1 MALLHPI
8 PVLFDGPVGKLE
20 GLLGLPESLTDEPE
34 SVGEPRALAV
44 VCHPHPSHG
53 GTMHNTVVYRVA
65 KGLRRAGLAV
75 LRFNFRGVEN
85 SEGEH
90 HGEGDEEEDASAA
103 IDFLMERYPRVPL
116 WAGGFSFGSRTI
128 AGLAPRDSRI
138 ERVFFIALPI
148 GVYECKPIVDV
159 KQPGL
164 MLFAGKDDFG
174 TSKLLREKFPHLGP
188 HLEVDEIPDT
198 DHFFRG
204 QTPVLEARVR
214 AWAVRSLESR
224 D

>member
-1 MALLHPI
+1 MVLIHPT
-8 PVLFDGPVGKLE
+8 PVLIDGPVGKLE
-20 GLLGLPESLTDEPE
+20 GLLGPPESLTDDPTEIAP
-34 SVGEPRALAV
+34 PRAIAV

-53 GTMHNTVVYRVA
+53 GTMHNTVAYRVA
-65 KGLRRAGLAV
+65 KGLRRAGIAV

-90 HGEGDEEEDASAA
+90 HGEGHEEEDARAA
-103 IDFLMERYPRVPL
+103 IDFLMAKYPSVPL

-128 AGLAPRDSRI
+128 AGLAPREPRI
-138 ERVFFIALPI
+138 ERVFFIALPVS
-148 GVYECKPIVDV
+148 VYECEPITTV

-164 MLFAGKDDFG
+164 MLFAGADEFG
-174 TSKLLREKFPHLGP
+174 TARALREKFPHLGP
-188 HLEVDEIPDT
+188 HLEVDEIPGT

-204 QTPVLEARVR
+204 KTPVLEERVR
-214 AWAVRSLESR
+214 AWAQRSLDST